1 MLSWF
6 FVFFGGREMPWRPE
20 VQGLEDAAAVTAVWL
35 STQRLHM
42 PDTLILSISIKDPE
56 PKLKVDSMKMQLPLG
71 CKIMVDLG
79 GVVYIF

>member
-6 FVFFGGREMPWRPE
+6 FVFFGGREMLWRPE

-42 PDTLILSISIKDPE
+42 PERASV
-56 PKLKVDSMKMQLPLG
+56 LKTQNLNWK
-71 CKIMVDLG
+71 
-79 GVVYIF
+79 